1 MNTQRPTHT
10 QPIMQ
15 PTNEA
20 SKEGTH
26 TSQPAAAPTH
36 TMEQGGAAPRVV
48 LRGEL
53 YKASQHLSGRWARSS
68 IFAGSSSSP
77 MAPSSGRTRR
87 ACPQRMPSH
96 SLMPSLSWSHLR
108 RSRAADRLIFRI
120 TPINRTINPQQT
132 YRFAPPP
139 RRSAGCGLSAW
150 MQGATLR
157 HLHSQPAVLGG
168 QCWCRRRRRSSA
180 LVSISSPNH
189 GRRASWSTRP
199 STTQHS
205 RGLLVGDTIVAVDGT
220 VVRTLQLAQKAFGRA
235 PPSGQVLL
243 RLAGWNR
250 EVRLIKQAGI
260 SGITLSATPD
270 GFVGVLVS
278 AVTRDSAA
286 AAAGLHV
293 GDRVLAVN
301 GTRCAKAMQVD
312 GTPLEAHEMA
322 SALIRASLQ
331 EVKVVVSGSSIQ
343 VDIRKD
349 ADGRLGVGFAHG
361 PPPRGLMGA
370 VITDVMPRGPAHSA
384 GLRNGDLL
392 VSVDG
397 KLVSNQR
404 NGITLLSAAARAL
417 TCVVWRPR
425 PQEDSDEKA
434 SLASSKASS
443 ATASGST
450 HNRDPQAASGAGA
463 VVAVGMVPYAYYV
476 HGIDRSMRRSCL

>member
-1 MNTQRPTHT
+1 
-10 QPIMQ
+10 
-15 PTNEA
+15 
-20 SKEGTH
+20 
-26 TSQPAAAPTH
+26 
-36 TMEQGGAAPRVV
+36 MEQGGAAPRVV

-53 YKASQHLSGRWARSS
+53 YKASQHLSQVLGEKFNLRWFEL
-68 IFAGSSSSP
+68 FADGTLQWSDKEGMPAKNAISLIDAIIVLEP
-77 MAPSSGRTRR
+77 LEEEPSGGP
-87 ACPQRMPSH
+87 AYFG
-96 SLMPSLSWSHLR
+96 L
-108 RSRAADRLIFRI
+108 RI

-132 YRFAPPP
+132 YRFRASSEEERRLWFECMDAVANPEAPAFAAG
-139 RRSAGCGLSAW
+139 SAGRTVLV
-150 MQGATLR
+150 
-157 HLHSQPAVLGG
+157 PAPTAEQRLGIDIVSEP
-168 QCWCRRRRRSSA
+168 WSSCVVVNKA
-180 LVSISSPNH
+180 IDNAAQS
-189 GRRASWSTRP
+189 
-199 STTQHS
+199 
-205 RGLLVGDTIVAVDGT
+205 GLLVGDTIVAVDGT

-270 GFVGVLVS
+270 GFAGVLVS

-476 HGIDRSMRRSCL
+476 HGIDRSMPVMPPDVPLYQDLTSG